1 MKTSLIQEFDVPEE
15 QSDLEWAT
23 HVSEARS
30 LIWDF
35 DQFIRGVYRG
45 KGPTYETV
53 EAAVEGI
60 AQEWFSLKE
69 TLGAGLDA

>member
-1 MKTSLIQEFDVPEE
+1 MKTTLTQEFDLPEE

-35 DQFIRGVYRG
+35 DRFIRGVSRG
-45 KGPTYETV
+45 KGPRYDTA

-60 AQEWFSLKE
+60 TQEWFSLKE
-69 TLGAGLDA
+69 ALGAGLDA